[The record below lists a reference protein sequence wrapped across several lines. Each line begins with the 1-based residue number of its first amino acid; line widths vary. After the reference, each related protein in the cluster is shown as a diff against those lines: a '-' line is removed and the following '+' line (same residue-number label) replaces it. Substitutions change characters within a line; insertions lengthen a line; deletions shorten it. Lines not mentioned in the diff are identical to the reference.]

1 MWVKLVASGVLA
13 VALAATL
20 VIGAHRS
27 LLSYPLKRTALDRP
41 VPSVT
46 KNAVE
51 RGCAAW
57 GESLPSCVAEPD
69 TMIFSFDKATRM

>member
-13 VALAATL
+13 VAVAATFAT
-20 VIGAHRS
+20 GAHRS
-27 LLSYPLKRTALDRP
+27 LLDYPLKRTALDRP
-41 VPSVT
+41 VPSIPQ
-46 KNAVE
+46 NAIE

-57 GESLPSCVAEPD
+57 GESLASCVAEPD

>member
-1 MWVKLVASGVLA
+1 MWGKLVASGVLA

-20 VIGAHRS
+20 ASGAHRS
-27 LLSYPLKRTALDRP
+27 LFSYPLKRTALDRP

-46 KNAVE
+46 QSAVE

-57 GESLPSCVAEPD
+57 GESLSSCVTEPD
-69 TMIFSFDKATRM
+69 TTHFSFDKATRM